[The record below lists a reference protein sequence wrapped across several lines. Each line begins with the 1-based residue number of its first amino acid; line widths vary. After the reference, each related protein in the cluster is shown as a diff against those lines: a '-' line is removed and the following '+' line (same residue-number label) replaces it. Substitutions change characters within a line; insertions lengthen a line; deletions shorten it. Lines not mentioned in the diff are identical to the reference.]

1 MFRAAEL
8 PQARDVAILCG
19 ECEAMGA
26 LDGRY
31 VASARYAAATLR
43 LVGGAAVR
51 ARRDASRPVRDGL

>member
-31 VASARYAAATLR
+31 VDFARYAAATLR
-43 LVGGAAVR
+43 L
-51 ARRDASRPVRDGL
+51 